1 MSAAPKS
8 LSDGMDDRTALHTA
22 ARRYCEDRYSDW
34 AEAYSKLEGRKNAR
48 IEKKSELGWDYSEE
62 AYSIFPRYR
71 IDKGIRA
78 EVERLVPQS
87 SRNLEELRSHLIRAC
102 DIAEARLHAELDS
115 TIARKAL
122 REECEDFKAY
132 IRVLSKPD
140 LANIAPLPFRRV
152 LTEEESKKLWN
163 RLKEAWAIGEGYW
176 FPLRE
181 SPAPPNVLAFHVD
194 YFEKMKGLELLN
206 ETFKRRSVSRVFEL
220 NELGLDEPDCE
231 IELSIFRPGYL
242 SGSEQYCTGEAV
254 DWVVYASHESSI
266 TIAGEWLA
274 EIFKE
279 KWPDW
284 AQRSYG
290 GPFSTEDLRGT
301 WRWK

>member
-1 MSAAPKS
+1 MNASPNSMSDR
-8 LSDGMDDRTALHTA
+8 LDDRTALHTA
-22 ARRYCEDRYSDW
+22 ARRYCEERYSEW
-34 AEAYSKLEGRKNAR
+34 AEAYNKLGAKENVR
-48 IEKKSELGWDYSEE
+48 IEKKFELGWDYSEE

-71 IDKGIRA
+71 LDKGIRI

-87 SRNLEELRSHLIRAC
+87 SRNLEELRSYLIRAC
-102 DIAEARLHAELDS
+102 DIAEARLHTELDN

-122 REECEDFKAY
+122 REECDDFRAY
-132 IRVLSKPD
+132 IRVLSKTD
-140 LANIAPLPFRRV
+140 LASIAPLPFRRV
-152 LTEEESKKLWN
+152 LTEEESEKLWDQ
-163 RLKEAWAIGEGYW
+163 LKEAWAIGEGCW

-181 SPAPPNVLAFHVD
+181 SPTPLNVLAFHVD
-194 YFEKMKGLELLN
+194 YFEKMKGSELLH
-206 ETFKRRSVSRVFEL
+206 ETFKRRGVSRVFEL

-231 IELSIFRPGYL
+231 IELSILRPAYL
-242 SGSEQYCTGEAV
+242 WGSEQYCTGETV

-266 TIAGEWLA
+266 TIAGEWLT
-274 EIFKE
+274 EIFKG

-301 WRWK
+301 WR